1 MRGWIA
7 FQIAA
12 LLLLAA
18 PPLPAAP
25 APAVSAQVKLKVV
38 RLARQGKHHFN
49 AKRYREALTHWKKA
63 YGLWPKPQLLFNI
76 ALAYDKLGS
85 PAEAMT
91 YLQAFEREAARVKIG
106 ARVMAAAARL
116 RASLTPK
123 VARLAVSGTAGA
135 RVFADGKLV
144 GAIPL
149 TAVLRP
155 GVRSID
161 VRSAGYAPDR
171 RRILL
176 PAGTLTRLIVHLS
189 TTAREAPPP
198 RKRRV
203 VVRPP
208 PPRQRRAP
216 PGPVTPPPPG
226 GSPTPKRGLH
236 MAYVLSVAGLALALA
251 GAAIGTGLEAIRQY
265 DRFQDEPTTANRD
278 RVVRWRDATTGLW
291 VTAGAAGAAAVV
303 LAIFT
308 RWRSR
313 PERTRPPRRSWQ
325 LVPGPGSLGLGVR
338 GGF

>member
-18 PPLPAAP
+18 PALPAAP
-25 APAVSAQVKLKVV
+25 APAVSARVKLTVV
-38 RLARQGKHHFN
+38 RLARQGKRHFN
-49 AKRYREALTHWKKA
+49 AKRYREALSHWKKA

-76 ALAYDKLGS
+76 ALAYDKLGA
-85 PAEAMT
+85 PEEAMT

-116 RASLTPK
+116 RASLTPR
-123 VARLAVSGTAGA
+123 VARLAVSGTGGA

-144 GAIPL
+144 GTIPL

-155 GVRSID
+155 GVRFID
-161 VRSAGYAPDR
+161 VRAAGFDPDR

-176 PAGTLTRLIVHLS
+176 PAGSLTRLIVHLS
-189 TTAREAPPP
+189 PTPRVAPPP
-198 RKRRV
+198 RKRRI

-208 PPRQRRAP
+208 PPRRRRVP

-226 GSPTPKRGLH
+226 GAPRPKRGLH
-236 MAYVLSVAGLALALA
+236 MAYALGTAGLALALA

-265 DRFQDEPTTANRD
+265 DRFQDEPTAPNRD
-278 RVVRWRDATTGLW
+278 RVIRFRDATTGLW
-291 VTAGAAGAAAVV
+291 VAAGAAGAAAVV

-308 RWRSR
+308 RWRSP
-313 PERTRPPRRSWQ
+313 PEQAPAPRRSWQ
-325 LVPGPGSLGLGVR
+325 LVPGPAGLGLGVR